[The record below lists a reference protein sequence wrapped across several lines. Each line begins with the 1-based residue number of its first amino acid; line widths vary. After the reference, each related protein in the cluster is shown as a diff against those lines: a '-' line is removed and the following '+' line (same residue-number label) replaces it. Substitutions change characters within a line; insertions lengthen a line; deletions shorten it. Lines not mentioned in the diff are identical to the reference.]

1 MTSPHISVMVQEVLY
16 WLYPEEGNIY
26 VDCTVGGGGH
36 SKAILEKLKGKV
48 KILGI
53 DRDEEALKIARAE
66 LKRHARQIIL
76 RKGNFR
82 DLSVILA
89 EEGIEKVDGVLYDLG
104 LSTIQLDNPGRGFSF
119 RYDAPLDMRVD
130 RGQFLTAAHLVK
142 QLSAEELGDIFF
154 RLGQERW
161 AKRVAEFVVRERR
174 VHPIE
179 TTSDLVKVIEKAI
192 PARVRTRRK
201 IHFAT
206 KIFQALRIQV
216 NRELENIR
224 ESLICCFNLVRRK
237 GRICVISY
245 HSLEDK
251 IVKEE
256 FRKRN
261 GDGINI
267 LTKKVIK
274 PSQEEIRKNPRARSA
289 KLRSAEIR

>member
-1 MTSPHISVMVQEVLY
+1 MRSSHIPVMVQEVLY
-16 WLYPEEGNIY
+16 WLHPEEGNVY

-53 DRDEEALKIARAE
+53 DRDEDALKIARAE
-66 LKRHARQIIL
+66 LKGYPTQIIL
-76 RKGNFR
+76 RKRNFR
-82 DLSVILA
+82 DLSLILE
-89 EEGIEKVDGVLYDLG
+89 EEGIEKADGVLYDLG
-104 LSTIQLDNPGRGFSF
+104 LSAIQLDDPRRGFSF
-119 RYDAPLDMRVD
+119 RFDGPLDMRMD
-130 RGQFLTAAHLVK
+130 RSQSLTAAHLLR
-142 QLSAEELGDIFF
+142 QLPGDELGDILF

-161 AKRVAEFVVRERR
+161 AKRIAEFLVQERR

-179 TTSDLVKVIEKAI
+179 TTSDLVRVIRKAI
-192 PARVRTRRK
+192 PARVRTKRK

-216 NRELENIR
+216 NQELENIR
-224 ESLICCFNLVRRK
+224 ESLICCFNLVRRQ
-237 GRICVISY
+237 GRICFISY
-245 HSLEDK
+245 HSLEDR

-256 FRKRN
+256 FKKRS
-261 GDGINI
+261 GSGITI

-289 KLRSAEIR
+289 RLRTAEIT

>member
-1 MTSPHISVMVQEVLY
+1 MTSSHIPVMVQEVLS
-16 WLYPEEGNIY
+16 WLHPEEGNIY

-36 SKAILEKLKGKV
+36 SKVILEKLKGKV

-66 LKRHARQIIL
+66 LKGYAGQIIL

-119 RYDAPLDMRVD
+119 RYDGPLDMRMD
-130 RGQFLTAAHLVK
+130 RGEFLTAAHLVK
-142 QLSAEELGDIFF
+142 QLSAGELGDIFF

-161 AKRVAEFVVRERR
+161 AKRVAEFLVRERR
-174 VHPIE
+174 IHPIE
-179 TTSDLVKVIEKAI
+179 TTSDLVRVIEKAI
-192 PARVRTRRK
+192 PAGVRTKGK

-206 KIFQALRIQV
+206 RIFQALRIQV
-216 NRELENIR
+216 NQELENIR
-224 ESLICCFNLVRRK
+224 ESLSASFNLVRRK

-245 HSLEDK
+245 HSLEDR

-256 FRKRN
+256 FKKRS
-261 GDGINI
+261 GSEIRI
-267 LTKKVIK
+267 LTKKVVK